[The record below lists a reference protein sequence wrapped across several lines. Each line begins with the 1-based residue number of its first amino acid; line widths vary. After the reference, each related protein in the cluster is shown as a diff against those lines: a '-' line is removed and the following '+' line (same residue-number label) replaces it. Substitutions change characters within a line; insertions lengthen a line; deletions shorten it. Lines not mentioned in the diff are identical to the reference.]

1 MKKAAKA
8 LKGIASIGVVDGD
21 KAQGVAQK
29 LGVRGF
35 PTFKLIVDGKITDYN
50 GPRDANGMVNA
61 VMSEV
66 QSLVKG
72 RLGGKAGGSSKSSSS
87 GGSKGGAGGNSG
99 GNKKSDSEPGGGK
112 FVVKGS
118 ASNFEDEVFNSN
130 EPVLVEF
137 YAPW

>member
-1 MKKAAKA
+1 
-8 LKGIASIGVVDGD
+8 LKGIATVGVVDGD

-29 LGVRGF
+29 LGVKGF

-72 RLGGKAGGSSKSSSS
+72 RLGGKASSKSSSS
-87 GGSKGGAGGNSG
+87 SGSKGGAGG
-99 GNKKSDSEPGGGK
+99 GNNRKSDSEPGGGK
-112 FVVKGS
+112 HVLKGS
-118 ASNFEDEVFNSN
+118 AASFDDDVLNSN
-130 EPVLVEF
+130 EPVLVECE
-137 YAPW
+137 